1 MKKLFTIPSV
11 APIRRPSY
19 GAPPPPHPS
28 GELTCDG
35 CSHCCHYIALEID
48 KPIAKKDYD
57 SLFWFLLHDG
67 VSVYIDWSRR
77 WFVQFDT
84 TCNALTADERCGV
97 YETRPQLCRDYTLE
111 DCVRHNGDPPEK
123 HVFRSPQDLQK
134 FLDRRGVDWQWRRRP
149 DRLVGAPHEKREVR
163 QTRKRAHKPTT
174 KTAPVG

>member
-48 KPIAKKDYD
+48 KPLAKKDYD

-84 TCNALTADERCGV
+84 TCSALTTEERCGV
-97 YETRPQLCRDYTLE
+97 YETRPQLCRDYTME
-111 DCVRHNGDPPEK
+111 ECVRHNGDPPEK

-149 DRLVGAPHEKREVR
+149 DRIIGAPHERREVR